1 MRVVHTSRLAACLL
15 MLVVGAAASAEEPS
29 SWPDR
34 ISFKGDLRLRYDG
47 IDEEGEEERHR
58 GRYRAR
64 LGVTAQATS
73 DLKVIAQLASGAD
86 NPVSRNVT
94 FDGGFNGDDIG
105 FDLFYVDWAFAN
117 GWSFYGGKM
126 RNPLFRAGGAPLV
139 WDGDLNPEGIAVK
152 YAKRGLFGTLAVF
165 SVEERASSG
174 DSLLSAAQ
182 VGGKFEL
189 SDNLDLTAG
198 IGYFGYS
205 NTVGNEPFYNGSS
218 RGNSVDID
226 GNYIN
231 DYKDVEVFAQLDTM
245 VSDRPLSVYG
255 QWVRNNEVD
264 EEDTGYAIGASL
276 GLGKTSLSWIYMDI
290 EADSVIGTFNDSDFG
305 GGGADQS
312 GHQLRVGYRLS
323 SAVSVVGTY
332 FVNDIDRFQGTEHD
346 YNRLLLDFIF
356 SFK

>member
-1 MRVVHTSRLAACLL
+1 MNLNTVVPLCVILFAILSLPAVAQDETSWTDRL
-15 MLVVGAAASAEEPS
+15 
-29 SWPDR
+29 
-34 ISFKGDLRLRYDG
+34 SFKGDLRLRYDG

-64 LGVTAQATS
+64 LGLTAQASS
-73 DLKVIAQLASGAD
+73 DVTVIAQFASGAD

-105 FDLFYVDWAFAN
+105 FDLFYVDWAFAD
-117 GWSFYGGKM
+117 GWNLYGGKM

-152 YAKRGLFGTLAVF
+152 YAERGLFGTIAAF
-165 SVEERASSG
+165 SVEERSSSG
-174 DSLLSAAQ
+174 DSLLFAAQ
-182 VGGKFEL
+182 IGGKFEL
-189 SDNLDLTAG
+189 SDNFGLTAG

-245 VSDRPLSVYG
+245 VGGRPLSIYG

-264 EEDTGYAIGASL
+264 EEDTGYAIGADL

-312 GHQLRVGYRLS
+312 GHQLKVGYKLS
-323 SAVSVVGTY
+323 SAVNVVGTFY
-332 FVNDIDRFQGTEHD
+332 VNDIDRFQGTEHD
-346 YNRLLLDFIF
+346 FNRVLLDVIF